1 MTADEPARPARY
13 LHLRLPEPVMVA
25 ARLLVAALVIA
36 GLYYGKDIF
45 VPLALA
51 ALLAFLLD
59 PLVAWLR
66 RRHLPRG
73 LAVALVTVST
83 LALLAG
89 GSVVVGQQ
97 VMHLGKNLPQYQS
110 TIESKLRGLRHRIAG
125 ESSLHSASALLDS
138 LGHEVAATRQ
148 ALGTTAAGAAPAK
161 PPKPLTVELA
171 NEVSPAQALRSYVM
185 PVVEP
190 LMTAGIAIVLLVF
203 MLLERNEW
211 RDRLMR
217 LVGGDLHHLNDALTE
232 AAGRVSRYLQMQV
245 VVNTAYGLPLALGLW
260 WIGVPGALLWGV
272 LAGLLRFVPYLGPLV
287 ASVFPVALAFAVD
300 PGWDMLLW
308 TMALV
313 LVLELISNNLIEP
326 WLYGSST
333 GLAAVAVL
341 LSAAFWTVLWG
352 PVGLVLSTPVTVCL
366 VVLGR
371 HLPHLRMLDL
381 LLGSD
386 AVFDPPTRLY
396 QRLLS
401 GHVDEATD
409 LAESAIATDGLVSF
423 YSDVAMPT
431 LGMAAADRARVA
443 KAEHR
448 LRVTTGMAQLLRELQ
463 RDAHPAPDAAQ
474 ARVLCIG
481 LRWEADTLAGGMLAH
496 ALSGQGVPARSL
508 PVSPIGTG
516 QGALAGAGPDTVV
529 CLSTFH
535 PEPEAMVRHACRRLQ
550 RQHPGLRVVLALWHA
565 PAALRE
571 PGAAAAL
578 GVAAVATTLAEAV
591 AHVETLQRP
600 SEAASGPLAVAEA
613 EPDRLDAALAAARAP
628 CAQWG
633 DARREP
639 SRQAA
644 QRAAEIFGAALGFVW
659 WADGEQQAW
668 HADPAAGAPRLDA
681 RHLALLQAL
690 LAGHGPLV
698 VPDSARDP
706 RLCDDDTATGDHARF
721 LAAVPVADPQGVVI
735 GALGVLDT
743 GPRAFEAGELR
754 PLEALASDLLA
765 RCQAGHDAP
774 APVHEAGAAALL
786 ALPLRALVG
795 RA

>member
-1 MTADEPARPARY
+1 MTPNADPRPARY
-13 LHLRLPEPVMVA
+13 LHLRLPEAVLVA
-25 ARLLVAALVIA
+25 ARLLSAVIVIA
-36 GLYYGKDIF
+36 GLYYGKEIF

-59 PLVAWLR
+59 PLVGWLR
-66 RRHLPRG
+66 RRHVPRG
-73 LAVALVTVST
+73 VAVALVTVST

-89 GSVVVGQQ
+89 GSAMVGQQ

-110 TIESKLRGLRHRIAG
+110 TIEGKLRSLRHRIAG
-125 ESSLHSASALLDS
+125 EASLHSASALIDS
-138 LGHEVAATRQ
+138 VGHEVAATRQ
-148 ALGTTAAGAAPAK
+148 ALGTTTPGAAAAK

-171 NEVSPAQALRSYVM
+171 AEVSPAQALRSYVM

-217 LVGGDLHHLNDALTE
+217 LVGGDLHHLNDALNE
-232 AAGRVSRYLQMQV
+232 AALRVSRYLRMQL

-272 LAGLLRFVPYLGPLV
+272 LAGLMRFVPYLGPLV
-287 ASVFPVALAFAVD
+287 ALAFPLALAFAVD

-308 TMALV
+308 TGALV
-313 LVLELISNNLIEP
+313 LTLELISNNLIEP

-341 LSAAFWTVLWG
+341 LAAAFWTVLWG

-401 GHVDEATD
+401 GHVEEATD
-409 LAESAIATDGLVSF
+409 LAEAAIAADGLASF
-423 YSDVAMPT
+423 YSEVAVPA
-431 LGMAAADRARVA
+431 LGMAAADQARVA

-463 RDAHPAPDAAQ
+463 RDAPATPDAVPAE
-474 ARVLCIG
+474 ALCIG
-481 LRWEADTLAGGMLAH
+481 LRWEADALASGMLAH
-496 ALSGQGVPARSL
+496 TLAAQGVAARSL
-508 PVSPIGTG
+508 PATRIGPG
-516 QGALAGAGPDTVV
+516 LGALTEIGMDTVL

-535 PEPEAMVRHACRRLQ
+535 PDPEAMVRHACRRLQ
-550 RQHPGLRVVLALWHA
+550 RLHPGARVVLALWHA

-578 GVAAVATTLAEAV
+578 GVAAIATTLAEAT
-591 AHVETLQRP
+591 AHIEALLPLREAVDCESTP
-600 SEAASGPLAVAEA
+600 APAEAATLGAMPT
-613 EPDRLDAALAAARAP
+613 AP
-628 CAQWG
+628 CA
-633 DARREP
+633 DHAP
-639 SRQAA
+639 ALQA
-644 QRAAEIFGAALGFVW
+644 
-659 WADGEQQAW
+659 
-668 HADPAAGAPRLDA
+668 AAGA
-681 RHLALLQAL
+681 
-690 LAGHGPLV
+690 
-698 VPDSARDP
+698 S
-706 RLCDDDTATGDHARF
+706 
-721 LAAVPVADPQGVVI
+721 
-735 GALGVLDT
+735 
-743 GPRAFEAGELR
+743 
-754 PLEALASDLLA
+754 
-765 RCQAGHDAP
+765 P
-774 APVHEAGAAALL
+774 APGSGIGGLL
-786 ALPLRALVG
+786 ALPFRALVG